1 MKRLAILI
9 AGTALLAACQT
20 SAPPPPP
27 GAAMIDPNDP
37 RFAPGFMAQA
47 ASGGQFEIQ
56 SSQLALQMSQNAAV
70 RNFANM
76 MIADHSRLNQAV
88 AAAATS
94 ARLTPPAPVLLPSD
108 QAMFDQLR
116 AAGAGP
122 GFDLAYKNAQI
133 TAHQNAL
140 QLMQAFA
147 ANGDVPVLRNAAA
160 QAVPVVQMHLNQA
173 QALPVA
179 AVAPP
184 PPPPAAPVGRAGE
197 RG

>member
-9 AGTALLAACQT
+9 AGAAILAACQT
-20 SAPPPPP
+20 GTPPPPPP

-94 ARLTPPAPVLLPSD
+94 ARLTPPAPVLLPAD

-122 GFDLAYKNAQI
+122 DFDLAYKNAQI

-147 ANGDVPVLRNAAA
+147 ANGDVPALRNAAA

-184 PPPPAAPVGRAGE
+184 PPPPPPRRAGE